1 MFYYLINI
9 MMYKNSQQLLLFFAA
24 VIALMFVTRTCR
36 RSNYK
41 LSPSTLDIT
50 SSASNFKDIFS
61 LPYSID
67 CVPGPTAKGSYYTK
81 DLTPGGIC
89 GAQEFVRSQ
98 AEDYKI
104 VDGIGGS
111 LLNQ

>member
-1 MFYYLINI
+1 M
-9 MMYKNSQQLLLFFAA
+9 KNNKNAQQFLLFIAA
-24 VIALMFVTRTCR
+24 VIALMALTRSCK

-41 LSPSTLDIT
+41 LSPSTLEIT

-61 LPYSID
+61 LPYSVD
-67 CVPGPTAKGSYYTK
+67 CVPGPTAKCSYYTK

-104 VDGIGGS
+104 VGGIGGS
-111 LLNQ
+111 LLN

>member
-1 MFYYLINI
+1 MNN
-9 MMYKNSQQLLLFFAA
+9 KNTQQFLLFFAA
-24 VIALMFVTRTCR
+24 VLALMILTRSCK

-61 LPYSID
+61 LPYSVD

-104 VDGIGGS
+104 VGGIGGS